1 MVTCSPFIEKFSLI
15 DIEFFLYKNTS
26 STFGV
31 ILNIRGFPDS

>member
-1 MVTCSPFIEKFSLI
+1 MVTCSPFVEKFSLI

-26 STFGV
+26 TFGV